1 MPSTVLGIIVFARI
15 GYQRG
20 VIMIAKLKQFI
31 QARTHAV
38 SPEDKAHQLSL
49 AAATLLLEVVYA
61 DETLNESEVALLPDM
76 LKNTLHISIEE
87 AQDLIKEATLIR
99 GNATSLFE
107 FTAEINQQFTLEE
120 KQQLLLAM
128 WRLAYADGELSRY
141 EDQIIRR
148 CADLLYLKHSEL
160 IQMRNIAMEQR

>member
-1 MPSTVLGIIVFARI
+1 M
-15 GYQRG
+15 
-20 VIMIAKLKQFI
+20 
-31 QARTHAV
+31 
-38 SPEDKAHQLSL
+38 
-49 AAATLLLEVVYA
+49 VYA
-61 DETLNESEVALLPDM
+61 DETFNESEVALLPDM
-76 LKNTLHISIEE
+76 LKNTLHISIDE